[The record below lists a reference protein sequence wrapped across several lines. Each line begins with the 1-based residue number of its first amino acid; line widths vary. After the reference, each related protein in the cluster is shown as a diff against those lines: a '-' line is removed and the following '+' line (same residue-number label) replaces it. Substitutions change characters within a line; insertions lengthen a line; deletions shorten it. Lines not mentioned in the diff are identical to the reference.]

1 MNILHISIAY
11 PKSGASN
18 IYSDLDT
25 ALVENGHNVCVAV
38 SDNTAGELSASM
50 ENGIEVMRIASR
62 KIFSVG
68 PVQKALAFIELPYLM
83 KRAIGEKFGS
93 RKFDLIIFEAPPVTL
108 WKAVKWAKKKF
119 SCPAYLMQ
127 KDIFPQNAVDL
138 KMFSKHSLPYFY
150 FRRQEIKMLQTADAI
165 GCMSDGNIRYIL
177 EHNTY
182 LNKDKVCLFPNTEK
196 LSPMISDEQKRS
208 ARQAISKKFGIP
220 PEACVFIFGGNMG
233 RPQDIPFLCGALKC
247 LNGNKRAYFL
257 CIGTGNEA
265 GRLKS
270 FIESNNITNAKYF
283 AKMPRDDYIEAAR
296 GCDVGLVVLNSNFTI
311 PNYPSKTL
319 GYMQSSLPILA
330 ATDTNT
336 DYKDLI
342 ESAAECG
349 LWCNS
354 SDTGA
359 FVQAVERF
367 SGDENLR
374 RKLGRNG
381 RKYFEENFQVSRS
394 VEILED
400 FMKGRSRA

>member
-1 MNILHISIAY
+1 
-11 PKSGASN
+11 
-18 IYSDLDT
+18 
-25 ALVENGHNVCVAV
+25 
-38 SDNTAGELSASM
+38 
-50 ENGIEVMRIASR
+50 
-62 KIFSVG
+62 
-68 PVQKALAFIELPYLM
+68 
-83 KRAIGEKFGS
+83 
-93 RKFDLIIFEAPPVTL
+93 
-108 WKAVKWAKKKF
+108 
-119 SCPAYLMQ
+119 
-127 KDIFPQNAVDL
+127 
-138 KMFSKHSLPYFY
+138 
-150 FRRQEIKMLQTADAI
+150 
-165 GCMSDGNIRYIL
+165 
-177 EHNTY
+177 
-182 LNKDKVCLFPNTEK
+182 
-196 LSPMISDEQKRS
+196 
-208 ARQAISKKFGIP
+208 
-220 PEACVFIFGGNMG
+220 
-233 RPQDIPFLCGALKC
+233 
-247 LNGNKRAYFL
+247 
-257 CIGTGNEA
+257 
-265 GRLKS
+265 
-270 FIESNNITNAKYF
+270 
-283 AKMPRDDYIEAAR
+283 MPRDDYIEAAR